1 MGFKLVAYPL
11 SLLGVSIRAMQDA
24 LVALKRGDIPNT
36 VPEFSELQDVVGFTK
51 YFSNESIYAVS
62 NEETPRKRDSIEPDV
77 ILDPNETYTASSPSP
92 QSTYD
97 VTEYE
102 SSRSE
107 GTRRSKWL
115 RFKIVDSR
123 NGDVKLDTRFPAG
136 FLDGI
141 ASIVPQVSG
150 IDLGEIMKGK
160 SADKNEPAFS
170 FEADG
175 DTIQIFVEEQ

>member
-1 MGFKLVAYPL
+1 M
-11 SLLGVSIRAMQDA
+11 
-24 LVALKRGDIPNT
+24 
-36 VPEFSELQDVVGFTK
+36 
-51 YFSNESIYAVS
+51 
-62 NEETPRKRDSIEPDV
+62 
-77 ILDPNETYTASSPSP
+77 
-92 QSTYD
+92 
-97 VTEYE
+97 
-102 SSRSE
+102 
-107 GTRRSKWL
+107 
-115 RFKIVDSR
+115 
-123 NGDVKLDTRFPAG
+123 KLDTRFPAG